1 MDARSLGL
9 KAKGNKMA
17 GPASVRNVTVTIDG
31 VTYNGT
37 FHTHGSMVYVQYGD
51 ARRIHGLAD

>member
-1 MDARSLGL
+1 
-9 KAKGNKMA
+9 MA